1 MKVHEYREMM
11 RYLTRRPAPSNP
23 LLEAS
28 DEGQEFA
35 EGGRIGF
42 KVGGGKKILDLITE
56 LNKKLKDKKNTSVV
70 KTADEVDRPEL
81 AKEREM
87 FDDFNK
93 RNRKIDKS
101 KQLPKKGEFMEDGE
115 TPDYEYYAELLN
127 DSEDSRNFNVQ
138 GDETIEVLEDRLKQ
152 LKDEEAYMYAQYKM
166 GKFDPEPGEINRS
179 RLYFLRQRAED
190 AEMTRDFR
198 LFGED
203 EFEELSSLEKR
214 FEYLDLEDKAQNISR
229 KMTDKETQRLK
240 EINDSGYVDF
250 QIEIDK
256 INRNKK
262 AEGGRIGFKDG
273 GVEKFY
279 TEQYLNPDS
288 AYNKFKPKNPASQTG
303 INRGKNISY
312 ENLNPQQRYF
322 MKKAYER
329 SLSRKKIF
337 DLVESNEYI
346 TLDDLGERAG
356 KKGEAKYYSNTGKD
370 RVLGS
375 LKSQI
380 LEGLKREPS
389 AERRNLKTGDFA
401 KKFLKKELN
410 LKQVDAGQG
419 KLTWIMKNPNEEQLK
434 KIKDYYL
441 RKGAKYGITSETVDL
456 IYKLWRDPVTG
467 YYLKKGEIVPE
478 KIMNKRLPNLGLK
491 PTAFYTAAHGQYRLA
506 QILNGTEFINVD
518 KLKIPTNKKLA
529 TNLFKAF
536 DKFPWGTP
544 MAIIPYEVALETI
557 TNNVGKTYFDTRNFS
572 SMKREARRILNEAK
586 IPVYDPRK
594 KNSYG
599 VNLNEIAGVKA
610 TARTGMAP
618 YGTFVN
624 LLEGKLNTSNYARF
638 LQDFE
643 EKIFELKKAVKSKK
657 GNPNQVIEDYNTIRS
672 TLIKNTKGLNDSNVP
687 KLSIKSPTKIYGL
700 ERISELNKLGLN
712 LENNFIK
719 TGVTIDM
726 GNARTIKEFLS
737 NPNAKGIY
745 QKLSGKSPNIPF
757 VGKVFAASMLPAII
771 GSQYLPEALRDL
783 GLIDRTYEQTAGI
796 GDMPIKEIS
805 PSFAEQATTGAATA
819 GTALGA
825 SKGLFG
831 KFAGQI
837 AKGAGKILG
846 ATFSLPTRLT
856 GLDRMVMRKI
866 GMLPEDQTIAETYDP
881 TTTEGRIGLEL
892 EATALGAYKPIAESL
907 SSGIKNKTAQTVAR
921 NILSLGPTAK
931 ILARAARITTPLGLA
946 SLAGEGVFYLGK
958 KYLEEKKRRDALT
971 PSQREQEDRETYT
984 QTSQLAE
991 TGQFATEEDDDLDI
1005 PLLPKSNSTTK
1016 EGILNLRSDEE
1027 DD

>member
-1 MKVHEYREMM
+1 M

-93 RNRKIDKS
+93 RNKTPTKDDYDEYRDILDDSETTVVQGNETFEQLDALVK
-101 KQLPKKGEFMEDGE
+101 KQK
-115 TPDYEYYAELLN
+115 DYEDFMYMQYKRGKLDPVAGEKT
-127 DSEDSRNFNVQ
+127 R
-138 GDETIEVLEDRLKQ
+138 DRMKFLQKRQ
-152 LKDEEAYMYAQYKM
+152 EEAESIK
-166 GKFDPEPGEINRS
+166 
-179 RLYFLRQRAED
+179 
-190 AEMTRDFR
+190 DFR

-203 EFEELSSLEKR
+203 QIDELDELERR
-214 FEYLDLEDKAQNISR
+214 FEYLDLEDKAQNISK
-229 KMTDKETQRLK
+229 KMTGEEIQKLK

-279 TEQYLNPDS
+279 TKQYLNPDS

-380 LEGLKREPS
+380 LEGLNREPS
-389 AERRNLKTGDFA
+389 ADRRNLKTGDFA
-401 KKFLKKELN
+401 KNFLIKELN
-410 LKQVDAGQG
+410 LKQVDVGQG

-434 KIKDYYL
+434 KIKDYYF
-441 RKGAKYGITSETVDL
+441 RKGAKYGIMPETVDL

-478 KIMNKRLPNLGLK
+478 KIMTKRLPNLGLK
-491 PTAFYTAAHGQYRLA
+491 PNAFYTAAHGEYRLA
-506 QILNGTEFINVD
+506 QILNGKEFINVD

-529 TNLFKAF
+529 ANLFKAF

-544 MAIIPYEVALETI
+544 MALIPYEVALETI
-557 TNNVGKTYFDTRNFS
+557 TNDVGKTYFDTRNFS
-572 SMKREARRILNEAK
+572 SMKRQARRILNEAG
-586 IPVYDPRK
+586 IPVYDPKK

-657 GNPNQVIEDYNTIRS
+657 GNPNQVIKDYNIIRS
-672 TLIKNTKGLNDSNVP
+672 TLIENTKGLNDSNVP

-700 ERISELNKLGLN
+700 ERISELNKLGLD

-757 VGKVFAASMLPAII
+757 VGKVFAASMLPAMI

-837 AKGAGKILG
+837 AKGAGKTLG
-846 ATFSLPTRLT
+846 ATFSLPARLT
-856 GLDRMVMRKI
+856 GLDTMVMKKI
-866 GMLPEDQTIAETYDP
+866 GLLPEDQTLAETYDP
-881 TTTEGRIGLEL
+881 TTTAGRIGLEL

-931 ILARAARITTPLGLA
+931 FLARAARITTPLGLA

-971 PSQREQEDRETYT
+971 PSQREQEDIMRDA
-984 QTSQLAE
+984 QTSELAE
-991 TGQFATEEDDDLDI
+991 TGKFATEEDNLDI
-1005 PLLPKSNSTTK
+1005 PLLPKSNSKTK
-1016 EGILNLRSDEE
+1016 EGILNLRSEEE